1 MDSQILSTSARI
13 LDRDGFETQTDVEVA
28 LWIDQDPCCLG
39 DKYIRVGS
47 QLLWE
52 KDTVQD
58 VTEFGND
65 RINCLC
71 SGMQILL

>member
-1 MDSQILSTSARI
+1 MDSQILSNSARI
-13 LDRDGFETQTDVEVA
+13 LSREGFETRTGVEVA
-28 LWIDQDPCCLG
+28 IWIDQDPCCLG

-47 QLLWE
+47 SLLWE

-65 RINCLC
+65 RITCLC

>member
-1 MDSQILSTSARI
+1 MDTTILSRSARI
-13 LDRDGFETQTDVEVA
+13 LNRDGFETQTGVEVA
-28 LWIDQDPCCLG
+28 LWIDQDPCCLN

-65 RINCLC
+65 RITCLC